1 MSQQV
6 IDRLKQLQPESNV
19 RLPNSVITGMTL
31 SLTQARYNLI
41 RSQNNP
47 AGYGFIN
54 VPTNGTQSLLQ
65 KENTQSIRKLMTLP
79 SHTEDNFT
87 RMLNNELAGGEQYPI
102 LMATLGVAIGPAGF
116 TAGLLFSAATTAL
129 TFGSM

>member
-6 IDRLKQLQPESNV
+6 IDRLKQLQPGSNV

-65 KENTQSIRKLMTLP
+65 KENTQSIRKLITLP

-87 RMLNNELAGGEQYPI
+87 RNAEG
-102 LMATLGVAIGPAGF
+102 
-116 TAGLLFSAATTAL
+116 
-129 TFGSM
+129 